1 MYCDA
6 LTVAAVA
13 NELRRELLG
22 GRIQQVLLVDRY
34 ALGLEVYAR
43 RRQYLLIS
51 ARPDEGGRIHLATQK
66 LRRGVEVPTP
76 LLLRLRK
83 DVEGGRLVDIQQPP
97 WERVLRLSVE
107 GPEGM
112 RVLVVEI
119 MGQRSNIVLLEEDS
133 TILECARRVPA
144 THNRYRVVL
153 PGRPYVPPPPQS
165 KANGLSLTA
174 ARLQDLLA
182 VQDPDLLLW
191 QRLVATVFAVSP
203 LLAREVAFRASGDAR
218 CAVANPQSVLQHLQG
233 LLGLVTSQQWQ
244 PTLALEEE
252 GKAIAYAPYVLTQ
265 YPQREAR
272 ASISEAMATF
282 YEQHVGEDAYAVAK
296 ARVQGLIDRQ
306 RERQSHKREALLAE
320 RPTPEALEELRRN
333 GEWLLAYAHEVK
345 PRQSELAVSWSEE
358 EAPIR
363 IPLDPGLSAIEN
375 AREYFKRY
383 DKAKGAAAEVP
394 ELLARVDGELAYLD
408 QLSTDL
414 ALAEGRPGIAAVESA
429 LTEAF
434 GTLPGAQAGRA
445 PPARKVGRSVAEPLH
460 VLSPEGFSIL
470 VGRNSWQ
477 NEQVTFR
484 HSAAHDVWLHAR
496 DVHGAHVLIR
506 SEGRE
511 VPESVLRLA
520 AELAAYYSAARQ
532 DNRVQVDYTLRKN
545 VRRLKSGKQGQVVYM
560 GQKTLGVQPRGPAE
574 IG

>member
-1 MYCDA
+1 
-6 LTVAAVA
+6 VAAVA
-13 NELRRELLG
+13 DELRRELLG
-22 GRIQQVLLVDRY
+22 GRIQQALLVDRY

-51 ARPDEGGRIHLATQK
+51 ARPDEGGRIHLVTQK
-66 LRRGVEVPTP
+66 LRRGVEVPSP

-97 WERVLRLSVE
+97 WERLLRLTVE
-107 GPEGM
+107 GPEGT
-112 RVLVVEI
+112 RVLVAEI
-119 MGQRSNIVLLEEDS
+119 MGQRSNVVLLEEDS

-144 THNRYRVVL
+144 TQNRYRVVL
-153 PGRPYVPPPPQS
+153 PGRPYVPPPPQK
-165 KANGLSLTA
+165 KANGLSLTPT
-174 ARLQDLLA
+174 RLKELLA
-182 VQDPDLLLW
+182 TQGPDVLLW
-191 QRLVATVFAVSP
+191 QKLVATVFGVSP
-203 LLAREVAFRASGDAR
+203 LLAREAAFRASGDAR
-218 CAVANPQSVLQHLQG
+218 CAVADLPAVLQHLQE
-233 LLGLVTSQQWQ
+233 LLCLVTSQQWQ
-244 PTLALEEE
+244 PTLALEA

-265 YPQREAR
+265 YPQHEAR
-272 ASISEAMATF
+272 ANISEAMAVY
-282 YEQHVGEDAYAVAK
+282 YEQHLGKDAYAVAK
-296 ARVQGLIDRQ
+296 VRVQELIDRQ

-320 RPTPEALEELRRN
+320 RPTPEALEELRRS

-345 PRQSELAVSWSEE
+345 PRQSELVVSWSEE

-383 DKAKGAAAEVP
+383 DKAKSAAAEVP
-394 ELLARVDGELAYLD
+394 ELLAGVDGDLSYLE

-434 GTLPGAQAGRA
+434 GTLPCAQSGRA
-445 PPARKVGRSVAEPLH
+445 PPARKVEHSVAEPLH
-460 VLSPEGFSIL
+460 VLSPEGLSIL

-496 DVHGAHVLIR
+496 DVHGAHVVIR
-506 SEGRE
+506 SEGRD
-511 VPESVLRLA
+511 VPESVLGLA
-520 AELAAYYSAARQ
+520 AELAAYYSAGRQ
-532 DNRVQVDYTLRKN
+532 ENRVQVDYTLRKN
-545 VRRLKSGKQGQVVYM
+545 VRRGKSGKRGQVVYA
-560 GQKTLGVQPRGPAE
+560 GQKTIGVQPRRPTELG
-574 IG
+574 